1 MAKHL
6 DETPTV
12 PPRRTQEEAP
22 EEGAPGWMTTFAD
35 MMSLLLCFFILLLS
49 FSSMDVAKYEK
60 VLGSLKY
67 AFGVQRTPSD
77 SEFASPPGVSQE
89 LSENLS
95 ADQKDIL
102 GLVLVLRKLVHQDVD
117 VKDLAVVSSDRNGA
131 LLRVQ
136 AGAMFDP
143 GSAALKPEAVKII
156 DKAVTILKERNFSVV
171 IRGHTDSHIVHSA
184 QFPSNWELS
193 AARAAASARLVIERG
208 AIDTNRIKAIGYADS
223 RPLVPNSTE
232 ENRAFNRRVEF
243 YFHKPNAEGVW

>member
-1 MAKHL
+1 MAVKM
-6 DETPTV
+6 DETPA
-12 PPRRTQEEAP
+12 PPRRTQVEVP
-22 EEGAPGWMTTFAD
+22 EEGAPAWIVTFAD
-35 MMSLLLCFFILLLS
+35 MMSLLLCFFVLLLS
-49 FSSMDVAKYEK
+49 FSSLDIAKYEK

-89 LSENLS
+89 MDKKLS

-102 GLVLVLRKLVHQDVD
+102 GLVLVLRKLVQQDVD
-117 VKDLAVVSSDRNGA
+117 VKDLAVVSSDQTGA

-136 AGAMFDP
+136 SGAMFDP
-143 GSAALKPEAVKII
+143 GSATLKPEASMII
-156 DKAVTILKERNFSVV
+156 DKVVTILRERNFSVV
-171 IRGHTDSHIVHSA
+171 IRGHTDSQLIHSA

-193 AARAAASARLVIERG
+193 AARAAASARRIIERG
-208 AIDTNRIKAIGYADS
+208 GIDTNRIKAIGYADS
-223 RPLVPNSTE
+223 RPLVPNNTE

>member
-1 MAKHL
+1 MAKQM
-6 DETPTV
+6 DESPPA
-12 PPRRTQEEAP
+12 PPRRTQEEVP
-22 EEGAPGWMTTFAD
+22 EEGAPGWMVTFAD
-35 MMSLLLCFFILLLS
+35 MMSLLLCFFVLLLS

-77 SEFASPPGVSQE
+77 SEFASPPGISQE
-89 LSENLS
+89 MSENLS

-102 GLVLVLRKLVHQDVD
+102 GLVLVLRKLVQQDAD
-117 VKDLAVVSSDRNGA
+117 VKDLAVVSSDRTGA

-156 DKAVTILKERNFSVV
+156 DKVVTILKERNFSVV
-171 IRGHTDSHIVHSA
+171 IRGHTDSQHIHNA
-184 QFPSNWELS
+184 QYPSNWELS

-208 AIDTNRIKAIGYADS
+208 GVDTNRIKAIGYADS
-223 RPLVPNSTE
+223 RPLVPNNTE